1 MIKVKGNID
10 ETVSA
15 LKDEKN
21 QSKQEEAVKET
32 LCKEYIKVFNACKQM
47 QNEILALKQ
56 AEEYDDTNSA
66 NILEEANMFIENI
79 EKEAK
84 EKLAYF
90 DIESILNSQLN
101 STIPLEAS
109 GTMKPKKLVSKIMN
123 VVFYLVMTFIIILV
137 YLFANNQAES
147 GPPRNFFGYSPM
159 TILTTSMQSVLPKD
173 SLIITKYVDPDS
185 LVIGDDITFL
195 LENNTTM
202 THRIIDIQENIEGTR
217 ERGFKTQ
224 GVDNPLPDEDIVYGP
239 NVVGKVI
246 YNSLLLG
253 QMLLLIRENL
263 IIVFILLVLI
273 IWLIFYLKKYLVLRK
288 ISQTN
293 K

>member
-1 MIKVKGNID
+1 LIKVKANID
-10 ETVSA
+10 ETVEE
-15 LKDEKN
+15 LKNEKI
-21 QSKQEEAVKET
+21 QSKQEEAVKEK

-56 AEEYDDTNSA
+56 AEEYDTNSTKF
-66 NILEEANMFIENI
+66 IEEANMFIEDI

-84 EKLAYF
+84 EKLAHF
-90 DIESILNSQLN
+90 DIESILNSKLN
-101 STIPLEAS
+101 STIPLDAND
-109 GTMKPKKLVSKIMN
+109 TMKPKKLVSKIMN
-123 VVFYLVMTFIIILV
+123 IVFYLVMTFIIILV

-202 THRIIDIQENIEGTR
+202 THRIIDIQENIAGTR

-253 QMLLLIRENL
+253 QILLLIRENL

-273 IWLIFYLKKYLVLRK
+273 IWFIFYLKKYLVLRK